1 LKWLRQRV
9 TGSGAPGHIDS
20 RRPGA
25 LNRHALSKGGGGM
38 ASSVALEF
46 VDAIDAHDVARI
58 VALCSPDHE
67 FVDAHGTRIGDA
79 TVRAAWTG

>member
-1 LKWLRQRV
+1 
-9 TGSGAPGHIDS
+9 
-20 RRPGA
+20 
-25 LNRHALSKGGGGM
+25 M